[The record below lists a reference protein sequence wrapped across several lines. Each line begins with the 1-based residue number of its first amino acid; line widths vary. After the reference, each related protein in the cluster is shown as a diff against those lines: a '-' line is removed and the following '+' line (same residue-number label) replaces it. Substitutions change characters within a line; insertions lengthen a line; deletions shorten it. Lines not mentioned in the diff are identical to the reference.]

1 MLRGADTE
9 KVRQFRHHELSTY
22 GIGTELDANAWR
34 SVFRQLVVAG
44 VLEVD
49 AEGHGS
55 LRLGAAARPVL
66 RGEQPVHLREEP
78 ARARVVRGGERRSE
92 STLHVEAGDR
102 PLFDAL
108 RGWRAQLAREQNVP
122 AYVIFHDRTLR
133 DIAQLRPASLGE
145 LARVGGIGGSKLG
158 RYGESVLEVIREAG

>member
-1 MLRGADTE
+1 MVRAFDIGPQDVKLVFVARGATDGASAQDE
-9 KVRQFRHHELSTY
+9 VSQVLLAAGMDHVRLS
-22 GIGTELDANAWR
+22 D
-34 SVFRQLVVAG
+34 
-44 VLEVD
+44 
-49 AEGHGS
+49 
-55 LRLGAAARPVL
+55 GADWQS
-66 RGEQPVHLREEP
+66 ETVHLREEP
-78 ARARVVRGGERRSE
+78 ARIRGARGGERRSE

-102 PLFDAL
+102 TLFDAL